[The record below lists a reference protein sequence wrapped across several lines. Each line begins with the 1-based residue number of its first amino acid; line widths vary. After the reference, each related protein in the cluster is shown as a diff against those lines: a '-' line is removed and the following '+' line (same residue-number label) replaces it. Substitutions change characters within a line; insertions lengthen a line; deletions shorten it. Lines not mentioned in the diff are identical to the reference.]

1 MSAACLSWATICIAP
16 CDCCFGW
23 IRYGFGPEEEGSDDC
38 NVLNHVQS
46 FAGFSKPVYALRSA
60 SLFDEKLYRL
70 CFVIAVT
77 VAVRL

>member
-1 MSAACLSWATICIAP
+1 MIVV
-16 CDCCFGW
+16 FGW
-23 IRYGFGPEEEGSDDC
+23 IRFGYWAGRGEGSDDC

-46 FAGFSKPVYALRSA
+46 FAGLRKPVYTLRSA